1 MILRY
6 LRYFKPDGVDE
17 KGKFWYEVSDESYKK
32 YYSFSEWLYS
42 LRKKRYLPE
51 NSDMIVDKPLFKLW
65 KSKIF
70 NITYSVCGYFRPYPE
85 INISIFGYHF
95 CFVIPFRNKWTDEG
109 DPPQYGIAIHNDIF
123 WIYRGGKGNNHGG
136 NKWWTWDLPFFTLNH
151 VRHEVECNIDG
162 QIKLVPAKSLETT
175 GKDYIPLKDNK
186 LVNIHKYDYT
196 DSYDNMVIPCVYWVE
211 EREWRPKWL
220 TWTSKFKKVRKYI
233 EIEFSDEVGKK
244 KGSWKGGCIGCSY
257 DMLENETPE
266 QCIKRMEKERKF

>member
-1 MILRY
+1 MLRY

-17 KGKFWYEVSDESYKK
+17 KGKFWYEVDGESYEK
-32 YYSFSEWLYS
+32 YYSFSEWLHS
-42 LRKKRYLPE
+42 LRKKKYLPE
-51 NSDMIVDKPLFKLW
+51 NSDMIVDQPLFKLW

-70 NITYSVCGYFRPYPE
+70 NITYDVCGYFRPYPE
-85 INISIFGYHF
+85 INISMFGYHF
-95 CFVIPFRNKWTDEG
+95 CFVLPFRNSWTDEC
-109 DPPQYGIAIHNDIF
+109 DPPQYGIAIHNNTF

-136 NKWWTWDLPFFTLNH
+136 NKWWTWDLPFFTLKH
-151 VRHEVECNIDG
+151 VRHDVECNING
-162 QIKLVPAKSLETT
+162 EIKMVPSKKLETT
-175 GKDYIPLKDNK
+175 GKDYIPLKDNS

-196 DSYDNMVIPCVYWVE
+196 DSYDGMIIPCVYWVE

-220 TWTSKFKKVRKYI
+220 TWTSRFKLIRKYI

-266 QCIKRMEKERKF
+266 QCIKRMENERKF

>member
-1 MILRY
+1 MLRY

-51 NSDMIVDKPLFKLW
+51 NSNMIVDKPLFKLW

-85 INISIFGYHF
+85 INISMFGYYF
-95 CFVIPFRNKWTDEG
+95 CFVIPFRNNWTNEC
-109 DPPQYGIAIHNDIF
+109 DPPQYGIAIHNDTF
-123 WIYRGGKGNNHGG
+123 WVYLGGKGNMGG
-136 NKWWTWDLPFFTLNH
+136 GTKWWTWDLPFFTLNH

>member
-95 CFVIPFRNKWTDEG
+95 CFVIPFRNNWTDEC

-186 LVNIHKYDYT
+186 LVNIRKYDYT

-220 TWTSKFKKVRKYI
+220 TWTGKFKKVRKYI